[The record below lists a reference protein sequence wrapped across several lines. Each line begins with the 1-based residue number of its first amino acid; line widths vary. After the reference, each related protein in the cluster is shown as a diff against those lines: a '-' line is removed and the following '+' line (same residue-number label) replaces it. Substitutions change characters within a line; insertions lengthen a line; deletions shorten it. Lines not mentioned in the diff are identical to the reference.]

1 MGRKFTLRFLAF
13 GWSSSLP
20 LLLEKSPFK
29 WASSALGL
37 LFFNATIS
45 LENVYVCN
53 VCIMLHWL
61 WCLTF
66 VKTLQCL
73 KINNHSVVGR
83 RMETDGCRKEGG
95 GERVGDFYSEAV
107 LAWQLAFV
115 GSAVKADISLLGRVG
130 YKISL
135 PIRSRQIGAWWSV
148 SKREVCLAFKGEKW
162 RY

>member
-1 MGRKFTLRFLAF
+1 M
-13 GWSSSLP
+13 
-20 LLLEKSPFK
+20 
-29 WASSALGL
+29 
-37 LFFNATIS
+37 
-45 LENVYVCN
+45 YVCN
-53 VCIMLHWL
+53 VCIILYWF

-66 VKTLQCL
+66 VKTLQRL

-83 RMETDGCRKEGG
+83 RMETDGCRKGGG
-95 GERVGDFYSEAV
+95 GEREERVRDFYSEAA

-148 SKREVCLAFKGEKW
+148 SKREVCLAFKGEKNGGTATAELLGSRLGGLVGCCAGRKW
-162 RY
+162 RMWLIWEGLCKCVSFVG